1 MKIAKTIITA
11 AAFTIS
17 ASAFAIDLEQK
28 IGQMIMV
35 AFYADDPND
44 MQIGELTRDLQSGKL
59 GGVIISGSNVKSP
72 AQLKS
77 LMKPLLTAAKQGE
90 QITGEPVLFS
100 VDQEGG
106 AVARLNHKNGFG
118 EYPRPFDMMQADDTQ
133 AAYQTWK
140 NMACELKDYGINFNL
155 APVVDLN
162 LVPDSPA
169 IGKWGRSF
177 SQHPNKVVK
186 WAEIFIDAHQP
197 CKVITSIKH
206 FPGHGSAKG
215 DTHEGFVDVTD
226 TWQAKELEPYK
237 SLMAKNKVDVVMT
250 AHVVNQKWSPMPS
263 TLAPEVITGVLRNQL
278 GYNGVVIT
286 DDLMMGAIDKY
297 YNFDERIV
305 QAIKAGADITL
316 IAAAK
321 DPDADNAR
329 AARKAVLDAINRGEL
344 SEERINQSYQR
355 ISKLKKNIE

>member
-1 MKIAKTIITA
+1 MMKTIITA
-11 AAFTIS
+11 GALCIS
-17 ASAFAIDLEQK
+17 ASAFAMDLEQK

-35 AFYADDPND
+35 AFYADSPDD
-44 MQIGELTRDLQSGKL
+44 AQVTELTQDLQSGKL

-72 AQLKS
+72 TQLKS
-77 LMKPLLTAAKQGE
+77 LMKPLLKAAEKSA

-106 AVARLNHKNGFG
+106 AVARLNGKKGFG
-118 EYPRPFDMMQADDTQ
+118 EYPRPFDIMQADDTK
-133 AAYQTWK
+133 AAYQIWK

-162 LVPDSPA
+162 IVPDSPA

-186 WAEIFIDAHQP
+186 WSEIFIDAHKP

-206 FPGHGSAKG
+206 FPGHGSAMG
-215 DTHEGFVDVTD
+215 DTHEGFVDVTN

-237 SLMAKNKVDVVMT
+237 SLIAKGKAEVVMT
-250 AHVVNQKWSPMPS
+250 AHVVNREWSDMPA
-263 TLAPEVITGVLRNQL
+263 TLSPEVITGVLRNQI

-297 YNFDERIV
+297 YNFDERVV

-329 AARKAVLDAINRGEL
+329 AARKAVLDAIKRGDL
-344 SEERINQSYQR
+344 TEERINQSYLR
-355 ISKLKKNIE
+355 ISQLKQEIK